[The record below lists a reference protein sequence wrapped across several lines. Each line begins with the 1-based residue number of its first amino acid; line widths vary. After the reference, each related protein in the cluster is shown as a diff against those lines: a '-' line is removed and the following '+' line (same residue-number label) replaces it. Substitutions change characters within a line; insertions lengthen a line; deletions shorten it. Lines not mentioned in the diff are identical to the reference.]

1 MARTGKTRTRAY
13 ITRACT
19 GSPRTKSTRR
29 KGGSQWHSSRITV
42 ETGPSDR
49 GQHAHAPRKN
59 KEKRRRRLRCAKP
72 SARQPKPR
80 RMRSKRPG
88 SLEGLLVPRN
98 TAIAV
103 QRMWQDLRSLS
114 ASGASTTG
122 IHAPSCAHGRKL
134 LNGKPSIAMPFDAS
148 TRATM
153 TQCKDLRRIDGGIRV
168 DVAAAV
174 T

>member
-1 MARTGKTRTRAY
+1 
-13 ITRACT
+13 
-19 GSPRTKSTRR
+19 
-29 KGGSQWHSSRITV
+29 
-42 ETGPSDR
+42 
-49 GQHAHAPRKN
+49 
-59 KEKRRRRLRCAKP
+59 
-72 SARQPKPR
+72 
-80 RMRSKRPG
+80 MRSKRPG

-103 QRMWQDLRSLS
+103 QRMWRDLRSLS

-122 IHAPSCAHGRKL
+122 IQAPSCAHGRKL
-134 LNGKPSIAMPFDAS
+134 LYGKPSIAMPFNAS

-153 TQCKDLRRIDGGIRV
+153 TQCNGLRRIDAGIWV

>member
-13 ITRACT
+13 ITHTGT

-80 RMRSKRPG
+80 RVRSKRPG
-88 SLEGLLVPRN
+88 SLEGYWFRETPPSLRRECL
-98 TAIAV
+98 
-103 QRMWQDLRSLS
+103 QDLRSLS
-114 ASGASTTG
+114 ASGHSTPLRERRLPNAT
-122 IHAPSCAHGRKL
+122 ACA
-134 LNGKPSIAMPFDAS
+134 D
-148 TRATM
+148 
-153 TQCKDLRRIDGGIRV
+153 
-168 DVAAAV
+168 
-174 T
+174 

>member
-1 MARTGKTRTRAY
+1 
-13 ITRACT
+13 
-19 GSPRTKSTRR
+19 
-29 KGGSQWHSSRITV
+29 
-42 ETGPSDR
+42 
-49 GQHAHAPRKN
+49 
-59 KEKRRRRLRCAKP
+59 
-72 SARQPKPR
+72 
-80 RMRSKRPG
+80 
-88 SLEGLLVPRN
+88 
-98 TAIAV
+98 
-103 QRMWQDLRSLS
+103 MWQDLRSLS